1 MDKVK
6 NNFNIIYKE
15 FFKFS
20 KKGAVAF
27 LINAI
32 LEPLPSF
39 LIAILSK
46 SLLNFLTNNREL
58 NFILK
63 YLLSF
68 VVFLFAINVVINLT
82 YNILWPIVVNFR
94 FQKLTELGQTAM
106 NLDYS
111 LLEDYEVM
119 EEFEIAKSSSSDNQ
133 NGFAGYIFNL
143 SKTFKGIISFILN
156 GLVLIFY
163 LPLLIIPAIL
173 LFVHNLKKSLASR
186 NKTHE
191 IKDMI
196 TKDFDRKEEYIN
208 STIWDFSTGKEIRI
222 FNISSMLLN
231 KLEKIFGDKNKNV
244 GEILKIEK
252 DLFISNN
259 ILWIVFE
266 IITYLYIFIL
276 FASGR
281 LQVDSIVMLIMVFS
295 LFQKSLSD
303 ISDDFS
309 KLYQNSLE
317 IENYFSFVD
326 KYPSGKEEN
335 SRKIKISRIDSV
347 EFKNVW
353 FRYSKKSPYVL
364 KNINFSLK
372 NNEKL
377 AIVGINGSG
386 KSTII
391 KLLLNFYKQ
400 DKGQILINGFDIND
414 IEKKSLYS
422 LVSSMFQESIIY
434 SFPVAQNVAMSD
446 SFDKRKVI
454 SALEEANI
462 YKEIDK
468 FDENIDKMML
478 RLIDDKGFVPS
489 GGQSQKINFARSL
502 YRDSDLLILDEP
514 SAFLDPFSEEKMIRS
529 ITDATKDKMAIYIS
543 HRLTTVKF
551 CDKIILLKD
560 GGIIERGNC
569 DEMIDKKAQFYNMY
583 MSQKKLF
590 VKQ

>member
-1 MDKVK
+1 MKRIK
-6 NNFNIIYKE
+6 NNFNTIAGE

-20 KKGAVAF
+20 KKGTVAF

-46 SLLNFLTNNREL
+46 RVLDFLTNNREL

-63 YLLSF
+63 YLLF
-68 VVFLFAINVVINLT
+68 FAAFLFVIGAIINLT
-82 YNILWPIVVNFR
+82 HNILWPIVVNFR

-106 NLDYS
+106 RLDYS

-119 EEFEIAKSSSSDNQ
+119 EKFEIAKSSSSDNQ
-133 NGFAGYIFNL
+133 SGFAGYILN
-143 SKTFKGIISFILN
+143 SNKTFKAIISFILN
-156 GLVLIFY
+156 GAVLIFY
-163 LPLLIIPAIL
+163 LPLLIIPTIIL
-173 LFVHNLKKSLASR
+173 FLHNLKKSLASK

-191 IKDMI
+191 IKDII

-231 KLEKIFGDKNKNV
+231 KLDKIFRDKNKNV
-244 GEILKIEK
+244 REILKIEK
-252 DLFISNN
+252 NLFISNN
-259 ILWIVFE
+259 VVWIIFE
-266 IITYLYIFIL
+266 VITYLYIFIL
-276 FASGR
+276 FAGGK

-317 IENYFSFVD
+317 IDNYFSFVD
-326 KYPSGKEEN
+326 KYSNIEGEN
-335 SRKIKISRIDSV
+335 SRKIKISGIDSV

-364 KNINFSLK
+364 KNINFNLK

-377 AIVGINGSG
+377 AIVGVNGSG

-400 DKGQILINGFDIND
+400 DKGQILINGYDIND
-414 IEKKSLYS
+414 IERKSLYS
-422 LVSSMFQESIIY
+422 LISSMFQESIIY

-446 SFDKRKVI
+446 VFDMEKVI
-454 SALEEANI
+454 SALDEADI
-462 YKEIDK
+462 YKEIEK

-478 RLIDDKGFVPS
+478 RLVDDKGFVPS

-514 SAFLDPFSEEKMIRS
+514 SAFLDPFAEEQMIRS
-529 ITDATKDKMAIYIS
+529 ITDATIEKMAIYIS

-551 CDKIILLKD
+551 CDKIILLRD
-560 GGIIERGNC
+560 GEIIESGNFK
-569 DEMIDKKAQFYNMY
+569 EMIDKKDEFYNMY
-583 MSQKKLF
+583 MSQKNLF
-590 VKQ
+590 AKE